1 MNLLMK
7 NLVFDCCLMQVSTTP
22 HLEHRMYLGVI
33 QPKTEILGPKE
44 RYIEKGSTINLTCI
58 IHAGPLNLNPSF
70 VFWNYN
76 GKIITYD
83 RERGGTVVISDR
95 GDMTTSSLIISHVT
109 SEDTGQYQCD
119 PSASYPQHVNVHV
132 IDTGKS
138 HSIQSFFNCRYLAG
152 KKHNHSQVFMSYL
165 L

>member
-1 MNLLMK
+1 M
-7 NLVFDCCLMQVSTTP
+7 
-22 HLEHRMYLGVI
+22 EHRMFLGVI
-33 QPKTEILGPKE
+33 EPKTVILGPKE

-95 GDMTTSSLIISHVT
+95 GDQTTSSLIISHAS
-109 SEDTGQYQCD
+109 SEDSGQYQCD

-132 IDTGKS
+132 IDTGTDTILKTG
-138 HSIQSFFNCRYLAG
+138 NE
-152 KKHNHSQVFMSYL
+152 
-165 L
+165 